1 MKVRRALQALG
12 SECLELMAELAGGAG
27 PQGALRLAVLPFP
40 RETPVFGAW
49 LSFIFLVLVSSRNLT
64 LIVVNSLPS
73 KDVSVFL
80 FPCSGNGIL
89 CLP

>member
-12 SECLELMAELAGGAG
+12 SEHLELMAELTGGAG

-49 LSFIFLVLVSSRNLT
+49 LPFIFLVLVSSRNLT
-64 LIVVNSLPS
+64 LIAADSLYQ
-73 KDVSVFL
+73 VRM
-80 FPCSGNGIL
+80 
-89 CLP
+89 